1 MRNDHLMIVT
11 DAGVTLHLGWDYNAP
26 YTLDPLTGVD
36 VDLQTAQ
43 SLGQLGT
50 TVERQS
56 VGGVSRTLSGCFW
69 GPGRD
74 DAAQPALLYLRH
86 PLLWRPGFYPVRG
99 RKDPLSGPDRAVP
112 PL

>member
-56 VGGVSRTLSGCFW
+56 VGGVSRTLSAAFGA
-69 GPGRD
+69 GRD
-74 DAAQPALLYLRH
+74 DAASCCAAAAYFTSGTLYFGDQAFTGS
-86 PLLWRPGFYPVRG
+86 WSQRPPIWPR
-99 RKDPLSGPDRAVP
+99 
-112 PL
+112 

>member
-56 VGGVSRTLSGCFW
+56 VGGVSALSPAAFGALAGTTLPSCCCAACPTLPPAPSTLATRLL
-69 GPGRD
+69 PGSWS
-74 DAAQPALLYLRH
+74 Q
-86 PLLWRPGFYPVRG
+86 RPPIWPR
-99 RKDPLSGPDRAVP
+99 
-112 PL
+112 

>member
-56 VGGVSRTLSGCFW
+56 VGGVSRTLSGAACPTLPPAPSTLATRLL
-69 GPGRD
+69 PGSWS
-74 DAAQPALLYLRH
+74 Q
-86 PLLWRPGFYPVRG
+86 RPPIWPR
-99 RKDPLSGPDRAVP
+99 
-112 PL
+112 